1 MSSTGRR
8 RARTPSLLQMEAVE
22 CGAVALGIVL
32 AHHGRVVPLAELRRE
47 CGVSRDGCNALNV
60 VRAAR
65 RYGLAAKGFS
75 MEVEDLRGLA
85 PPYVVFWDFNH
96 FVVVEGLDRKGVWIN
111 DPAVGHR
118 RVDHEEF
125 GDSFTGLVLTMEP
138 GPEFERGGRR
148 PSLARALVTR
158 LGGFW
163 PTLAHAVLAG
173 LLLVLPGL
181 ALPAL
186 TQVYLD
192 EVLILGRAD
201 WLRPV
206 LLAIVAAV
214 ALQLLLDVL
223 QLRCLRRLRLGLAAR
238 LSAQFFR
245 HLMRLPVDFYAQ
257 RFSGEISDRSDLNDK
272 VAAVLSGQL
281 ARTSIGVVMMSFYA
295 ALMFFYDVRLT
306 LLGVACAVLSFVIL
320 QRLSR
325 WRVEANMR
333 LLQEFGKV
341 SGASIAGLQ
350 NIETIKASALEDGF
364 FRRWSGLYARAS
376 NARQGFGVTNLV
388 ASTLPGL
395 LFTTTN
401 ALVLVIGALYVIEGR
416 MTIGMLVAF
425 RILMARFLAPVEGLV
440 QLGATVQELQGD
452 LARLDD
458 VLAHDVDPAETPA
471 APAPDEAPAEDVP
484 TRLTGELEL
493 RDVTF
498 GYGPRTAAPL
508 LEGFRLHLRPGA
520 RVALVGASGS
530 GKSTVAR
537 LVCGLYTPWS
547 GDVLLDGIPRAR
559 IPREVLRE
567 GLALVDQDVLLF
579 EGTVR
584 DNLTL
589 WDPSVPEEAL
599 LAACED
605 AGILD
610 RIRALPGGFD
620 APLGEGGHG
629 LSGGERQRL
638 EIARALVG
646 DPRLVVLDEATSS
659 LDPERERHVVER
671 VARRGVS
678 CLVVAHRLSTIRDC
692 DEILVL
698 DRGAVVERGTHAEL
712 WARGG
717 AYADLL
723 SDVGAELEEVG

>member
-1 MSSTGRR
+1 MTSRPRVRR
-8 RARTPSLLQMEAVE
+8 VRTPSILQMEAAE

-32 AHHGRVVPLAELRRE
+32 AHYGRVVPLAELRRE
-47 CGVSRDGCNALNV
+47 CGVSRDGSNALNL

-65 RYGLAAKGFS
+65 RYGLEASGYS
-75 MEVEDLRGLA
+75 LEIDDLRATELPTIA
-85 PPYVVFWDFNH
+85 FWHFDH
-96 FVVVEGLDRKGVWIN
+96 FVVIEGFGKRGVYLN

-118 RVDHEEF
+118 LVDFEEF
-125 GDSFTGLVLTMEP
+125 GDSFTGLVLVMKP
-138 GPEFERGGRR
+138 GPDFRPGGRM
-148 PSLARALVTR
+148 PSLWRALRAR
-158 LGGFW
+158 LVGFG
-163 PTLAHAVLAG
+163 PAVLHAVLAG
-173 LLLVLPGL
+173 ALLVLPGL

-186 TQVYLD
+186 TQIYLD

-201 WLRPV
+201 WLRPL
-206 LLAIVAAV
+206 LLAVAATV
-214 ALQLLLDVL
+214 ALQLALDVL

-257 RFSGEISDRSDLNDK
+257 RFSGEISDRNDLNDK

-281 ARTSIGVVMMSFYA
+281 ARTAIGVVMMVFYA
-295 ALMFFYDVRLT
+295 ALMLFYDVWLT
-306 LLGVACAVLSFVIL
+306 LLGITSATLAFAVL

-341 SGASIAGLQ
+341 SGASIAGLR

-364 FRRWSGLYARAS
+364 FQRWSGLYARAA
-376 NARQGFGVTNLV
+376 NARRGFGLTNL
-388 ASTLPGL
+388 AAGSIPDL
-395 LFTTTN
+395 LFSTTN
-401 ALVLVIGALYVIEGR
+401 ALVLAVGGLSVIEGR

-425 RILMARFLAPVEGLV
+425 RILMGRFLQPVEDLV
-440 QLGATVQELQGD
+440 QLGQTVQELQGD

-458 VLAHDVDPAETPA
+458 VLAHELDPSALEPRPGSADTPA
-471 APAPDEAPAEDVP
+471 PEALD
-484 TRLTGELEL
+484 GELEL

-498 GYGPRTAAPL
+498 GYGPAAPPL
-508 LEGFRLHLRPGA
+508 FQGFDLHMRAGE

-537 LVCGLYTPWS
+537 LVCGLYAPWS
-547 GDVLLDGIPRAR
+547 GSVLLDGVPRERIPRA
-559 IPREVLRE
+559 VLRE

-579 EGTVR
+579 EGSVR
-584 DNLTL
+584 ENLTL
-589 WDPSVPEEAL
+589 WDPLVPEPDL
-599 LAACED
+599 VRACED
-605 AGILD
+605 AGILE

-620 APLGEGGHG
+620 APLGEGGQG

-646 DPRLVVLDEATSS
+646 DPRLLVLDEATSS

-671 VARRGVS
+671 IAQRGIT
-678 CLVVAHRLSTIRDC
+678 CLMVAHRLSTIRDS
-692 DEILVL
+692 DQIVVL
-698 DRGAVVERGTHAEL
+698 ERGQVVERGTHEEL
-712 WARGG
+712 WALDGP
-717 AYADLL
+717 YARLL
-723 SDVGAELEEVG
+723 READDTVAAEAS